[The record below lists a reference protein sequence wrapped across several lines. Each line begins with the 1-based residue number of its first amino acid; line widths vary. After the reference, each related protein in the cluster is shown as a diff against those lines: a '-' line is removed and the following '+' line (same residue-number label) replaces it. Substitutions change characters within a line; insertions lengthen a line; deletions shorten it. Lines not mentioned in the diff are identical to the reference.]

1 MKIHTYKSIKLILIV
16 LSRYHCHLLR
26 STRPSANMTVFKCLF
41 LQLFYHYNIVLQLK
55 TLYDE
60 ILRPELLEDQSL
72 GDTAA
77 RHTATPSG
85 KEKGKAGGGGGG
97 VGGGKKEKEREKGGA
112 GGKEKKGKAAKEEV
126 HKESVPEIPG
136 ERRTNLCYNFII
148 FIQITDPSTIH

>member
-1 MKIHTYKSIKLILIV
+1 M
-16 LSRYHCHLLR
+16 
-26 STRPSANMTVFKCLF
+26 
-41 LQLFYHYNIVLQLK
+41 QQLK

-72 GDTAA
+72 GDTA
-77 RHTATPSG
+77 RHTATPTG

-126 HKESVPEIPG
+126 HKESVSEIPG
-136 ERRTNLCYNFII
+136 ERRTKCMLF
-148 FIQITDPSTIH
+148 FIQFTELFSIDMHFNNGLISTVLRGASKACVHSPWLGPLH